1 MTPEEIRHYIVDSF
15 PGTDVIDGAGDMY
28 FVHDPDRDLPDIRRQ
43 PWATLVTSDAHDSAS
58 NLDRPGIFRLNIGLS
73 KAGFWELFPTESEH
87 DLTALDIVMPHPV
100 YAPQHFVCVLNPE
113 ASWPTA
119 LGLLEQA
126 HEFAARRH
134 ANAAAR
140 RSG

>member
-1 MTPEEIRHYIVDSF
+1 MIPTATYPTYDVSPGPRWSRPTPTTPRPTS
-15 PGTDVIDGAGDMY
+15 AG
-28 FVHDPDRDLPDIRRQ
+28 R
-43 PWATLVTSDAHDSAS
+43 
-58 NLDRPGIFRLNIGLS
+58 GIFRLNIGLS
-73 KAGFWELFPTESEH
+73 KAGFGELFPIESEH

-113 ASWPTA
+113 ASWPTV

-140 RSG
+140 RGG